1 MHPETFPDTFCTAVK
16 IMRVYYAILSKP
28 LNDFD
33 FKRYLNQMP
42 SEIQQ
47 KIGRYKNWE
56 DAHTSLIGKLLLI
69 QALQDSGFQKPDLS
83 LLTYNEYGRPS
94 IPGILDFN
102 ISHSETLVLCA
113 IAANG
118 SIGIDA
124 EVLRPINKTDFY
136 NCWTPTEAK
145 AIYEDPEDYK
155 IFYNHWTKKEAVV
168 KAIGNG
174 LNIPLTDIEIKGD
187 LATVV
192 HHGNW
197 HVKEIPL
204 SEKYIVH
211 MASKEPY
218 KKAVVVIQ
226 TEF

>member
-1 MHPETFPDTFCTAVK
+1 
-16 IMRVYYAILSKP
+16 
-28 LNDFD
+28 
-33 FKRYLNQMP
+33 MP

-69 QALQDSGFQKPDLS
+69 QALLDSGFQKPDLS

-94 IPGILDFN
+94 IPGIMDFN

-113 IAANG
+113 IATNG

-136 NCWTPTEAK
+136 NCWTPAEAK
-145 AIYEDPEDYK
+145 AIYKDPEDYK
-155 IFYNHWTKKEAVV
+155 TFYSHWTKKEAVV

-174 LNIPLTDIEIKGD
+174 LNIPLTDIEINGD

-218 KKAVVVIQ
+218 TKAVVVIQ
-226 TEF
+226 KEF